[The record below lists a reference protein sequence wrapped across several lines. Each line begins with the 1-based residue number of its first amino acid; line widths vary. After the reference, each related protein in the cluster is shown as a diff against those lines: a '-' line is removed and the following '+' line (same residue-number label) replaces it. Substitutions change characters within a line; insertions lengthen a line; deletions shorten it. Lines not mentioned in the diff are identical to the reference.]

1 MQKKPPTKSLNQRVN
16 SLFAFDRGIRQ
27 QGFSLLAGVDEAGR
41 GPLAGPVVA
50 AAVMLPADWQD
61 EMIND
66 SKLLSP
72 KKRDYCLSQIQS
84 HALAFGIGIIPES
97 MIDSVNILQATYL
110 AVKEAVQQMQLKPD
124 GLVLDA
130 LKIDDLLIPQI
141 SIIKGDQQ
149 SLSIAAASI
158 VAKVTRDRIMNDYD
172 RQYPEYGFAKH
183 KGYGTVY
190 HYEALDQ
197 YGPCPIHRNSFLKK
211 WKLDRENSRLSKA

>member
-1 MQKKPPTKSLNQRVN
+1 VN
-16 SLFAFDRGIRQ
+16 NLFAFDREIRQ
-27 QGFSLLAGVDEAGR
+27 QGFSLMAGVDEAGR

-50 AAVMLPADWQD
+50 AAVILPADWQD
-61 EMIND
+61 DMIND
-66 SKLLSP
+66 SKQLSP
-72 KKRDYCLSQIQS
+72 KKREYCLGQIQA
-84 HALAFGIGIIPES
+84 HALAVGIGIITEQK
-97 MIDSVNILQATYL
+97 IDAVNILQATYL
-110 AVKEAVQQMQLKPD
+110 AVKEAVQQMQPKPD

-141 SIIKGDQQ
+141 SIIKGDQK

-158 VAKVTRDRIMNDYD
+158 VAKVTRDRIMNEFD

-190 HYEALDQ
+190 HYKALDQ

-211 WKLDRENSRLSKA
+211 WKIDRENSRLFKA